1 MTTSEAIRSTVA
13 DIDLDAIA
21 SNVEAIRARA
31 KADVI
36 AVVKAD
42 AYGHGAEAV
51 AETCF
56 EAGAVMVAVATIE
69 EGLALRE
76 GGVNGPILVLLGST
90 ESSEVAHAVAQEL
103 VLVVW
108 EVERAR
114 AISEAAT
121 ALRRSARVHFKVD
134 TGLTRL
140 GAPTNEAAARYR
152 SIASLPHLE
161 IDGIFTHFATADDP
175 DTSNDRAQLERF
187 REVLGSIADRP
198 RLVHA
203 AASAGVAAFGAV
215 DGMNAVRTGLA
226 IYGLHAAPHLA
237 GALPLR
243 PALTWRSRVHRIA
256 SVPAG
261 TGVSYGHDYRLPRD
275 GRIATVPVGYGD
287 GLPRVARK
295 RGAGL
300 LRGQRVPVAGRICMD
315 LVMLDVTDV
324 DGAREGDDVVLIGAQ
339 AGARQSAEDLAE
351 ACGTI
356 NYEIVTGIRRRVPR
370 RYFRGGQVVATR
382 TPAEGDHAGRDAAAG
397 WRVSRSVL
405 PA

>member
-21 SNVEAIRARA
+21 SNVQAIRARA

-42 AYGHGAEAV
+42 GYGHGAQAV

-56 EAGAVMVAVATIE
+56 EAGAVMVAVAEVE

-76 GGVNGPILVLLGST
+76 GGVNGPILVFLGAT
-90 ESSEVAHAVAQEL
+90 DSSEVAHAVAQDL
-103 VLVVW
+103 LMVVW
-108 EVERAR
+108 DVDRAR
-114 AISEAAT
+114 AISEAASV
-121 ALRRSARVHFKVD
+121 LRRTARVHFKVD

-140 GAPTNEAAARYR
+140 GAPTHEAATRYR
-152 SIASLPHLE
+152 AIASLPHIE

-175 DTSNDRAQLERF
+175 DPSNDRSQFERF
-187 REVLGSIADRP
+187 REVLSTIGDHP

-203 AASAGVAAFGAV
+203 AASAGVAAFGALE
-215 DGMNAVRTGLA
+215 DMTAVRTGLS

-237 GALPLR
+237 SALPLR
-243 PALTWRSRVHRIA
+243 PALSWRSRVHRMA

-261 TGVSYGHDYRLPRD
+261 TGVSYGHEYRLPRD

-287 GLPRVARK
+287 GLPRIAGK
-295 RGAGL
+295 RGAVL
-300 LRGQRVPVAGRICMD
+300 VRGRRVGFAGRICMD
-315 LVMLDVTDV
+315 LVMLDVTDIS
-324 DGAREGDDVVLIGAQ
+324 DAREGDEIVLIGGQ
-339 AGARQSAEDLAE
+339 AGAKQTAEDLAE

-370 RYFRGGQVVATR
+370 RYFRGGQVVGTR
-382 TPAEGDHAGRDAAAG
+382 TLAEGYHAR
-397 WRVSRSVL
+397 
-405 PA
+405 

>member
-21 SNVEAIRARA
+21 SNVAAIGTRS

-56 EAGAVMVAVATIE
+56 EAGAVMVAVAEVE

-76 GGVNGPILVLLGST
+76 GGVSGPILVLLGPT
-90 ESSEVAHAVAQEL
+90 DSSEVAHAVAQDL
-103 VLVVW
+103 LLVVW
-108 EVERAR
+108 DLERAR
-114 AISEAAT
+114 AVSEAAT
-121 ALRRSARVHFKVD
+121 VLRRTARIHFKVD

-140 GAPTNEAAARYR
+140 GAPTAEATARYR
-152 SIASLPHLE
+152 AIASLPHVE
-161 IDGIFTHFATADDP
+161 VDGIFTHFATADDP
-175 DTSNDRAQLERF
+175 DTSNDRSQLERF
-187 REVLGSIADRP
+187 REVLSDLGDRP

-203 AASAGVAAFGAV
+203 AASAGVAAFGSV

-237 GALPLR
+237 SALPLR
-243 PALTWRSRVHRIA
+243 PALTWRSRIHRMA

-261 TGVSYGHDYRLPRD
+261 TGVSYGHEYRLPRD

-287 GLPRVARK
+287 GLPRIAGK
-295 RGAGL
+295 RGAVL
-300 LRGQRVPVAGRICMD
+300 VRGRRVAFAGRICMD
-315 LVMLDVTDV
+315 LVMLDVTDIP
-324 DGAREGDDVVLIGAQ
+324 DAREGDEVVLIGTQ
-339 AGARQSAEDLAE
+339 AGATQTAEELAE

-370 RYFRGGQVVATR
+370 RYFRGGKIVATR
-382 TPAEGDHAGRDAAAG
+382 TLAEGYHGR
-397 WRVSRSVL
+397 
-405 PA
+405 

>member
-13 DIDLDAIA
+13 DVDLDAIA

-36 AVVKAD
+36 AVLKAD

-51 AETCF
+51 AETSF

-69 EGLALRE
+69 EGLVLRE
-76 GGVNGPILVLLGST
+76 GGVNGPILVLLGPT
-90 ESSEVAHAVAQEL
+90 DSSEVGHAVAL
-103 VLVVW
+103 DLALVVW
-108 EVERAR
+108 DLDRAR

-121 ALRRSARVHFKVD
+121 ALRRDARVHFKVD

-140 GAPTNEAAARYR
+140 GAPANEAATRYR
-152 SIASLPHLE
+152 AIASLPHLE
-161 IDGIFTHFATADDP
+161 IDGVFTHFATADDP
-175 DTSNDRAQLERF
+175 DPSNDRVQLERF
-187 REVLGSIADRP
+187 REVLRSIPDRP

-203 AASAGVAAFGAV
+203 AASAGVAAFGPV
-215 DGMNAVRTGLA
+215 EGMNAVRTGLS

-237 GALPLR
+237 GALALP
-243 PALTWRSRVHRIA
+243 PAPSLPSRVHRLA
-256 SVPAG
+256 SVSAG
-261 TGVSYGHDYRLPRD
+261 TGVSYGHEYRLPRD

-287 GLPRVARK
+287 GLPRAAGKSGAVLV
-295 RGAGL
+295 RG
-300 LRGQRVPVAGRICMD
+300 RRVPVAGRICID
-315 LVMLDVTDV
+315 LVMLDVTDI

-339 AGARQSAEDLAE
+339 GGANQTAEDLAE

-370 RYFRGGQVVATR
+370 RYFRGGHVVATR
-382 TPAEGDHAGRDAAAG
+382 TLTEGYHAR
-397 WRVSRSVL
+397 
-405 PA
+405 

>member
-51 AETCF
+51 TETCF
-56 EAGAVMVAVATIE
+56 EAGAVMVAVAAVE

-76 GGVNGPILVLLGST
+76 GGVNGPILVLLGPT
-90 ESSEVAHAVAQEL
+90 DSSEVAHAVAQDL
-103 VLVVW
+103 FLVVW
-108 EVERAR
+108 DVERAR

-121 ALRRSARVHFKVD
+121 VLRRTVRVHFKVD

-140 GAPTNEAAARYR
+140 GAPVKEAAARYR
-152 SIASLPHLE
+152 AIASLPHIE
-161 IDGIFTHFATADDP
+161 IDGIFTHFATADEP
-175 DTSNDRAQLERF
+175 DTSNDRAQFEKF
-187 REVLGSIADRP
+187 RGVLSSLPDRP

-203 AASAGVAAFGAV
+203 AASAGVAAFGPLE
-215 DGMNAVRTGLA
+215 GMNAVRTGLA
-226 IYGLHAAPHLA
+226 VYGLHAAPHLA
-237 GALPLR
+237 SALALR

-261 TGVSYGHDYRLPRD
+261 TGVSYGHGYRLPRD
-275 GRIATVPVGYGD
+275 GTIATVPVGYGD
-287 GLPRVARK
+287 GLPRIAGK
-295 RGAGL
+295 RGAVL
-300 LRGQRVPVAGRICMD
+300 VRGRRVGFAGRICMD
-315 LVMLDVTDV
+315 LVMLDVTEIPD
-324 DGAREGDDVVLIGAQ
+324 AREGDEVVLIGAQ
-339 AGARQSAEDLAE
+339 AGAKQTAEDLAE

-356 NYEIVTGIRRRVPR
+356 SYEIITGIRRRVPR
-370 RYFRGGQVVATR
+370 RYFRGGKIVATR
-382 TPAEGDHAGRDAAAG
+382 TLAEGYHGR
-397 WRVSRSVL
+397 
-405 PA
+405 

>member
-1 MTTSEAIRSTVA
+1 MTTPDAIRSTVA
-13 DIDLDAIA
+13 DVDLDAIA
-21 SNVEAIRARA
+21 SNVQAIRARA

-51 AETCF
+51 AETSF
-56 EAGAVMVAVATIE
+56 EAGALMVAVATIE
-69 EGLALRE
+69 EGLVLRE
-76 GGVNGPILVLLGST
+76 GGVNGPILVLLGPT
-90 ESSEVAHAVAQEL
+90 DSSEVGHAVALDL

-108 EVERAR
+108 DIERAR
-114 AISEAAT
+114 AISDAAT
-121 ALRRSARVHFKVD
+121 ALRRDARVHFKVD

-140 GAPTNEAAARYR
+140 GAPADEAATRYR
-152 SIASLPHLE
+152 TIASLPHLE

-175 DTSNDRAQLERF
+175 DPSNDRVQLERF
-187 REVLGSIADRP
+187 REVLRSIPDRP

-203 AASAGVAAFGAV
+203 AASAGVAAFGSV
-215 DGMNAVRTGLA
+215 EGMNAVRPGLS
-226 IYGLHAAPHLA
+226 IYGLHAASHLA

-261 TGVSYGHDYRLPRD
+261 TGVSYGHEYRLPRD

-287 GLPRVARK
+287 GLPRAAGK
-295 RGAGL
+295 NGAVL
-300 LRGQRVPVAGRICMD
+300 LRGHRVAFAGRICMD
-315 LVMLDVTDV
+315 LVMVDVTDV
-324 DGAREGDDVVLIGAQ
+324 EGAREGDEVVLIGAQ
-339 AGARQSAEDLAE
+339 GGASQTAEDLAD

-370 RYFRGGQVVATR
+370 RYFRGGHVIATR
-382 TPAEGDHAGRDAAAG
+382 TLAEGYHAR
-397 WRVSRSVL
+397 
-405 PA
+405 

>member
-1 MTTSEAIRSTVA
+1 MTASEAIRSTVA
-13 DIDLDAIA
+13 DVDLDAIA
-21 SNVEAIRARA
+21 SNVEAIHTRS
-31 KADVI
+31 KAEVI

-108 EVERAR
+108 DVERAR
-114 AISEAAT
+114 AISEAAA
-121 ALRRSARVHFKVD
+121 ALRRITRVHFKVD

-161 IDGIFTHFATADDP
+161 IEGIFTHFATADDP
-175 DTSNDRAQLERF
+175 DPSNDRAQLARF
-187 REVLGSIADRP
+187 RDVLTSIPDRP

-203 AASAGVAAFGAV
+203 AASAGVAAFGPV

-261 TGVSYGHDYRLPRD
+261 TGVSYGHEYRLPRD

-287 GLPRVARK
+287 GLPRVAGK
-295 RGAGL
+295 RGAVL
-300 LRGQRVPVAGRICMD
+300 LRGQRVPFAGRICMD
-315 LVMLDVTDV
+315 LVMLDVTAV
-324 DGAREGDDVVLIGAQ
+324 EGAREGDDVTLIGAQ
-339 AGARQSAEDLAE
+339 SGAKQTAEDLAE

-370 RYFRGGQVVATR
+370 RYFRGGKIVATR
-382 TPAEGDHAGRDAAAG
+382 TLAEGYHGR
-397 WRVSRSVL
+397 
-405 PA
+405 

>member
-1 MTTSEAIRSTVA
+1 MTASEAIRSTVA
-13 DIDLDAIA
+13 DVDLDAIA
-21 SNVEAIRARA
+21 SNVEAIHTRS
-31 KADVI
+31 KAEVI

-108 EVERAR
+108 DVERAR
-114 AISEAAT
+114 AISEAAG
-121 ALRRSARVHFKVD
+121 ALRRITRVHFKVD

-161 IDGIFTHFATADDP
+161 IEGIFTHFATADDP
-175 DTSNDRAQLERF
+175 DPSNDRAQLERF
-187 REVLGSIADRP
+187 RDVLTSIPDRP

-203 AASAGVAAFGAV
+203 AASAGVAAFGPV

-261 TGVSYGHDYRLPRD
+261 TGVSYGHEYRLPRD

-287 GLPRVARK
+287 GLPRVAGK
-295 RGAGL
+295 RGAVL
-300 LRGQRVPVAGRICMD
+300 LRGQRVPFAGRICMD
-315 LVMLDVTDV
+315 LVMLDVTAV
-324 DGAREGDDVVLIGAQ
+324 EGAREGDDVTLIGAQ
-339 AGARQSAEDLAE
+339 SGAKQTAEDLAD

-370 RYFRGGQVVATR
+370 RYFRGGKIVATR
-382 TPAEGDHAGRDAAAG
+382 TLAEGYHGR
-397 WRVSRSVL
+397 
-405 PA
+405 

>member
-21 SNVEAIRARA
+21 SNVAAIRARA

-51 AETCF
+51 SETCF
-56 EAGAVMVAVATIE
+56 EAGAVMVAVAEVE

-76 GGVNGPILVLLGST
+76 AGVNGPILVFLGPT
-90 ESSEVAHAVAQEL
+90 DSSEVAHAVAQDL
-103 VLVVW
+103 LMVVW
-108 EVERAR
+108 DVERAR
-114 AISEAAT
+114 AISEAASV
-121 ALRRSARVHFKVD
+121 LRHTARVHFKVD

-140 GAPTNEAAARYR
+140 GAPLNEAATRYR
-152 SIASLPHLE
+152 AIASLPHIE

-175 DTSNDRAQLERF
+175 DPSNDQAQFERF
-187 REVLGSIADRP
+187 REVLSTIADHP

-203 AASAGVAAFGAV
+203 AASAGVAAFGPLE
-215 DGMNAVRTGLA
+215 GMNAVRTGLS

-237 GALPLR
+237 TALPLR
-243 PALTWRSRVHRIA
+243 PALSWRSRVHRMV

-261 TGVSYGHDYRLPRD
+261 TGVSYGHEYRLSRD

-287 GLPRVARK
+287 GLPRIAGK
-295 RGAGL
+295 RGAVL
-300 LRGQRVPVAGRICMD
+300 LRGRRVSFAGRICMD
-315 LVMLDVTDV
+315 LVMLDVTDLP
-324 DGAREGDDVVLIGAQ
+324 DAREGDEIVLVGAQ
-339 AGARQSAEDLAE
+339 AGATQTAEDLAE

-356 NYEIVTGIRRRVPR
+356 SYEIITAIRRRVPR
-370 RYFRGGQVVATR
+370 RYFRGGKIVATR
-382 TPAEGDHAGRDAAAG
+382 TLAEGYHAR
-397 WRVSRSVL
+397 
-405 PA
+405 

>member
-1 MTTSEAIRSTVA
+1 MTASEAIRSTVA
-13 DIDLDAIA
+13 DVDLDAIA
-21 SNVEAIRARA
+21 SNVEAIHTRS
-31 KADVI
+31 KAEVI

-108 EVERAR
+108 DVERAR
-114 AISEAAT
+114 AISEAAA
-121 ALRRSARVHFKVD
+121 ALRRITRVQFKVD

-175 DTSNDRAQLERF
+175 DPSNDRAQLGRF
-187 REVLGSIADRP
+187 RDVLTSIPDRP

-203 AASAGVAAFGAV
+203 AASAGVAAFGPV

-243 PALTWRSRVHRIA
+243 PALTWWSRVHRIA

-261 TGVSYGHDYRLPRD
+261 TGVSYGHEYRLPRD

-287 GLPRVARK
+287 GLPRVAGK
-295 RGAGL
+295 RGAVL
-300 LRGQRVPVAGRICMD
+300 LRGQRVPFAGRICMD
-315 LVMLDVTDV
+315 LVMLDVTAV
-324 DGAREGDDVVLIGAQ
+324 EGAREGDDVTLIGAQ
-339 AGARQSAEDLAE
+339 SGAKQTAEDLAE

-370 RYFRGGQVVATR
+370 RYFRGGKIVATR
-382 TPAEGDHAGRDAAAG
+382 TLAEGYHGR
-397 WRVSRSVL
+397 
-405 PA
+405 